1 MSNQN
6 NNEPPISTGQV
17 SDASGVS
24 GEAAIQPSVSWMLR
38 SPARMVAFGLG
49 SGLIRPAPG
58 TWGTLAGWLVWVV
71 VLSRLSDTGVAVALA
86 VSFAYGCLVC
96 HRVGK
101 DLGRPD
107 HGGMVWDEMV
117 AFWLV
122 LWFTPDTLWA
132 QAIAFGLFRLFDIVK
147 PPPIRYFDARLK
159 NGFGVMWDDI
169 VAALYALLVLAV
181 LQRVGLLGVL

>member
-1 MSNQN
+1 
-6 NNEPPISTGQV
+6 
-17 SDASGVS
+17 
-24 GEAAIQPSVSWMLR
+24 
-38 SPARMVAFGLG
+38 
-49 SGLIRPAPG
+49 
-58 TWGTLAGWLVWVV
+58 
-71 VLSRLSDTGVAVALA
+71 
-86 VSFAYGCLVC
+86 
-96 HRVGK
+96 
-101 DLGRPD
+101 
-107 HGGMVWDEMV
+107 MVWDEMV